1 VFAWSSLARGFFS
14 KHYDPRNPRGNGVS
28 RWCAT
33 YFGTEE
39 NVQRLDCARM
49 FAREHH
55 VTVAQV
61 ALAYVLCHPL
71 HAFAVVGCATFEK
84 FAENVAA
91 LSLKLDEATLHWLAT
106 GRASR

>member
-1 VFAWSSLARGFFS
+1 MSQ
-14 KHYDPRNPRGNGVS
+14 
-28 RWCAT
+28 WCTT

-39 NVQRLDCARM
+39 NTQRLERTRM
-49 FAREHH
+49 FAREHR

-71 HAFAVVGCATFEK
+71 HVFAVVGCTTFEK

-91 LSLKLDEATLHWLAT
+91 PSLKLDEATLQWLAT
-106 GRASR
+106 GQASR

>member
-1 VFAWSSLARGFFS
+1 M
-14 KHYDPRNPRGNGVS
+14 S

-39 NVQRLDCARM
+39 NNQELERAR
-49 FAREHH
+49 ALAYEQH

-71 HAFAVVGCATFEK
+71 HAFAVVSCTTVEK
-84 FAENVAA
+84 LAQNVAA

-106 GRASR
+106 GQASR